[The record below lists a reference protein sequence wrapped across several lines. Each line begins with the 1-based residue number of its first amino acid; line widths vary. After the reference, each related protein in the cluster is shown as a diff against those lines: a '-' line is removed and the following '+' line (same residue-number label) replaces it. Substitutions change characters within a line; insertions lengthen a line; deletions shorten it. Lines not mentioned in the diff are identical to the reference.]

1 MPLALEGEVFTT
13 GPPGKSLKYRTFKP
27 WSGQWL
33 RGDTPGPRK
42 GAVVMLCWSSPE
54 DIQEIPHVQGKRNP
68 TKTVGTEKADQR
80 ADRLK
85 PQSQKTSQYDHTDHS
100 LI

>member
-1 MPLALEGEVFTT
+1 MH
-13 GPPGKSLKYRTFKP
+13 

-54 DIQEIPHVQGKRNP
+54 DIQEIPHVRGKRNP
-68 TKTVGTEKADQR
+68 TKTVGTERGHQR
-80 ADRLK
+80 EDRLK
-85 PQSQKTSQYDHTDHS
+85 AQSQKSSQSYQMERS
-100 LI
+100 FV